1 MRQTICQGPGKAPED
16 ICNFFSSY
24 MHTNGQRTQTHIP
37 GVTEEK
43 SPRLDGCKERS
54 LHTHGEM
61 MGLVKKQ

>member
-1 MRQTICQGPGKAPED
+1 MRQTTCQGPVEAPED

-24 MHTNGQRTQTHIP
+24 MHINRQRTQTYIP

-43 SPRLDGCKERS
+43 SPRLLGAKKGG

-61 MGLVKKQ
+61 MGLVEKQ